1 MRRRDTSF
9 SSSADWNSSTE
20 AALGQV
26 FANPEPVNGRKGLPT
41 VSYKLTLKD
50 GSTLQ
55 GNLPFQYEF
64 EEGTGHWFA
73 LQGIDWHLRNESK
86 E

>member
-1 MRRRDTSF
+1 MSQTF
-9 SSSADWNSSTE
+9 KTNPIANVE
-20 AALGQV
+20 LGQV
-26 FANPEPVNGRKGLPT
+26 FANPEPINRHKGLPT
-41 VSYKLTLKD
+41 VPYRLTLKD

-64 EEGTGHWFA
+64 EAGTGHWFA
-73 LQGIDWHLRNESK
+73 LHGIDWHLRNATK